1 MFSRNSTICGLN
13 KGCGLFDPHPL
24 ISPSN
29 APPPATTLGTFLLE
43 AKRMLISPPAF
54 SLSLENS
61 RSVVTAALWYRV
73 EQLRTIIHRKL
84 TGVFFFF
91 GGG

>member
-29 APPPATTLGTFLLE
+29 PPPCPPATTLGTFLLE

-54 SLSLENS
+54 SLSLKIPDLLSQLPFGTEWNS
-61 RSVVTAALWYRV
+61 
-73 EQLRTIIHRKL
+73 
-84 TGVFFFF
+84 
-91 GGG
+91 